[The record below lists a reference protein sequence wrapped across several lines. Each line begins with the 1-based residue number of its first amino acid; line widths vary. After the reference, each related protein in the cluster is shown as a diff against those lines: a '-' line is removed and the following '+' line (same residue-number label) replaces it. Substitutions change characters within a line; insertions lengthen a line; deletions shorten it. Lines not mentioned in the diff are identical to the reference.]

1 VSEFIQQNI
10 KPASKKCYIIRMAIE
25 QFADILLE
33 KLRFISQAETVIG
46 KPIQAGEH
54 TTIIPV
60 SRVSLGFGL
69 GGHSGKGEVTGSG
82 GGASVEPVA
91 FLVLSGDDVRIV
103 PVTRDNSMLSKI
115 VDLVPDVMSSFKK
128 DK

>member
-1 VSEFIQQNI
+1 
-10 KPASKKCYIIRMAIE
+10 MAIE

-69 GGHSGKGEVTGSG
+69 GGHSGKGEITGSG

>member
-1 VSEFIQQNI
+1 
-10 KPASKKCYIIRMAIE
+10 MAIE

-33 KLRFISQAETVIG
+33 KLRFISQAETVVG

-69 GGHSGKGEVTGSG
+69 GGHSGKVISLDLAEVLPLNQSL
-82 GGASVEPVA
+82 
-91 FLVLSGDDVRIV
+91 FL
-103 PVTRDNSMLSKI
+103 
-115 VDLVPDVMSSFKK
+115 SFLEKTFA
-128 DK
+128 

>member
-1 VSEFIQQNI
+1 VSEFIRQNI
-10 KPASKKCYIIRMAIE
+10 KPASKKCYIIHMAIE

-69 GGHSGKGEVTGSG
+69 GGHSGKGEITGSG

-128 DK
+128 NK